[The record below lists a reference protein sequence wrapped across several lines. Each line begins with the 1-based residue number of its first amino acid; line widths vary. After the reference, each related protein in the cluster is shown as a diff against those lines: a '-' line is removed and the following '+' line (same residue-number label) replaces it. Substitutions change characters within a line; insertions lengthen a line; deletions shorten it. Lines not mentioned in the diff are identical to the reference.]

1 METWEEREIRRITEM
16 IREVLAESGAEGLV
30 VGVSGGVD
38 SAVSLALCARAAG
51 PGRVLG
57 LLLPAAVTRKED
69 IEDARDLCR
78 ALSVPSRTVEIEPVL
93 RALTP
98 QAGPPDTPYVRGNL
112 AARARMVILYRAA
125 NLEHR
130 LVCGTSNRS
139 EYLLGYFTKY
149 GDAAADL
156 QPILHLYK
164 GEVYRIAAALGLP
177 DRIRKKVP
185 SAGLWP
191 GQSDEAEIGLTYDRI
206 DAAFLSLEAHGW
218 TARTPDEE
226 KVLAIMQRTEHK
238 RMPVPSPVR
247 EG

>member
-1 METWEEREIRRITEM
+1 METWEEREIHRITEM
-16 IREVLAESGAEGLV
+16 IREVREESGADGLV

-38 SAVSLALCARAAG
+38 SAVSLSLCARAVG
-51 PGRVLG
+51 PDRVLG
-57 LLLPAAVTRKED
+57 LLLPAAVTRAED
-69 IEDARDLCR
+69 MEDARVLCR
-78 ALSVPSRTVEIEPVL
+78 GLSALSRTVEIEPVL

-98 QAGPPDTPYVRGNL
+98 QTGHPDTPYVRGNL
-112 AARARMVILYRAA
+112 AARVRMVILYRTA

-149 GDAAADL
+149 GDAAADM

-164 GEVYRIAAALGLP
+164 GEVYRLAAALGIP

-191 GQSDEAEIGLTYDRI
+191 GQSDEEEIGLTYDRI

-226 KVLAIMQRTEHK
+226 KVLAIMRRTEHK